1 MEKKNE
7 EDTVPQKNAMAL
19 EVYLLHQLQILAK
32 KKGGDKK
39 VLKIYNNLGK
49 KAKKG
54 GDLDNKEMRKLLT
67 IMKVPK
73 NLLKEAGS
81 KNGKV
86 KDIDDATLGALKTMM
101 LKGGSKPEEKGTD
114 LSYDKFQKWSNMNVA
129 NATAFRKKTSAVS
142 AFGKS
147 ASFMKKT
154 AKSSDATSGDTKVD
168 GTKSSGKQN
177 VQSQVTDT
185 KSPTIVEESKQENNA
200 LKLESFILKEL
211 NKAMKVKDGEKKLK
225 SMYFKLGKKVKKNDD
240 IGSEEVRKLI
250 SVLKVPNTILT
261 KIGVATAAEIDS
273 ITLHHLRHLILKGG
287 TDNKAVQSSNISWVI
302 FLAWV
307 ISKTLKKTER
317 KKQKQSVAKKPT
329 KPTKDTSAAA
339 TTNSETGENNEN
351 IVKLQLNHDLPR
363 VRMFMFV
370 FHFYM

>member
-1 MEKKNE
+1 
-7 EDTVPQKNAMAL
+7 
-19 EVYLLHQLQILAK
+19 
-32 KKGGDKK
+32 
-39 VLKIYNNLGK
+39 
-49 KAKKG
+49 
-54 GDLDNKEMRKLLT
+54 
-67 IMKVPK
+67 
-73 NLLKEAGS
+73 
-81 KNGKV
+81 
-86 KDIDDATLGALKTMM
+86 
-101 LKGGSKPEEKGTD
+101 
-114 LSYDKFQKWSNMNVA
+114 
-129 NATAFRKKTSAVS
+129 
-142 AFGKS
+142 
-147 ASFMKKT
+147 
-154 AKSSDATSGDTKVD
+154 
-168 GTKSSGKQN
+168 
-177 VQSQVTDT
+177 
-185 KSPTIVEESKQENNA
+185 
-200 LKLESFILKEL
+200 
-211 NKAMKVKDGEKKLK
+211 
-225 SMYFKLGKKVKKNDD
+225 MYFKLGKKVKKNDD
-240 IGSEEVRKLI
+240 IGSEEIRKLI